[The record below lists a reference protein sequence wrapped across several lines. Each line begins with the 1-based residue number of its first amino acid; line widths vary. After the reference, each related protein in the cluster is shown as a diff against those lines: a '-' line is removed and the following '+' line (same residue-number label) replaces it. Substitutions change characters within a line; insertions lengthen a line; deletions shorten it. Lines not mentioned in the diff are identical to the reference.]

1 MAILKFSGIGISAM
15 AGAVP
20 SHVIENLKYTEFFPE
35 DQVKEVVDKV
45 GVLERRF
52 ADAETCSSDLCFAA
66 AQKLI
71 LDNNIDRSEIDLL
84 IFISQT
90 QDYRMPATAC
100 TLQHRLGLNNSCIA
114 FDVNLGCSAF
124 IYGMSVAYSMM
135 QTSAIR
141 KALILDGETR
151 SKVYG
156 PRDRRSAFIFGDG
169 GIAALVERNEKF
181 GETTLSLNTDGSRAD
196 LIMIKAGG
204 YRHPSTPET
213 LKERVVDEYGN
224 MRSEE
229 QGYMKGG
236 DVFNFVIREIPRDIK
251 KTIAEAGKTVEDI
264 DFFCF
269 HQANNFINAFIA
281 KKMKL
286 DVNKIP
292 HTIEKFGNTSSVS
305 VPLTIVSELK
315 DKMEGQKTLMMSAFG
330 VGMTWATGI
339 VSFAD
344 TKISDIVE
352 VANGLPIDETLRRD
366 YTPIEG
372 ESEESSTKPQNSEMG
387 GGKN

>member
-1 MAILKFSGIGISAM
+1 MKFHGIGISAM

-20 SHVIENLKYTEFFPE
+20 SHIIENLKYTEFFPQE
-35 DQVKEVVDKV
+35 QVNEVVEKV
-45 GVLERRF
+45 GVYERRF
-52 ADAETCSSDLCFAA
+52 ADAQTCSSDLCFAA
-66 AQKLI
+66 AQKLFA
-71 LDNNIDRSEIDLL
+71 DNDIDRSEIDLL
-84 IFISQT
+84 VFISQT

-100 TLQHRLGLNNSCIA
+100 TLQHRLGLSNSCVA
-114 FDVNLGCSAF
+114 FDINLGCSAF
-124 IYGMSVAYSMM
+124 IYGMSVVYSMM
-135 QTSAIR
+135 QSSGLR

-169 GIAALVERNEKF
+169 GVAALVERDEKF
-181 GETTLSLNTDGSRAD
+181 GETTLSLNSDGSRAD

-213 LKERVVDEYGN
+213 LTERVVDEYGN

-236 DVFNFVIREIPRDIK
+236 DVFNFVIREIPRDLK
-251 KTIAEAGKTVEDI
+251 KTLAESGKTVEEI
-264 DFFCF
+264 DYIVF
-269 HQANNFINAFIA
+269 HQANNFINSYIA

-286 DVNKIP
+286 DVEKIP

-305 VPLTIVSELK
+305 VPLTIVSELRG
-315 DKMEGQKTLMMSAFG
+315 KMEGQKTLMLSAFG
-330 VGMTWATGI
+330 VGMTWASAI
-339 VSFAD
+339 ASFVD
-344 TKISDIVE
+344 TKISEIVE
-352 VANGLPIDETLRRD
+352 VCEGQPVDESLSRE

-372 ESEESSTKPQNSEMG
+372 ESEESDTHPERE
-387 GGKN
+387 

>member
-1 MAILKFSGIGISAM
+1 MAFLRFQGIGITAM

-20 SHVIENLKYTEFFPE
+20 KKVIKNLEYTEFFPE
-35 DQVKEVVDKV
+35 DQVREVVDKV
-45 GVLERRF
+45 GVYERRF
-52 ADAETCSSDLCFAA
+52 ADEQTCSSDLCFAA

-71 LDNNIDRSEIDLL
+71 IDNNINRDEIDLL
-84 IFISQT
+84 VFVSQT
-90 QDYRMPATAC
+90 PDYRMPATSII
-100 TLQHRLGLNNSCIA
+100 LQHRLGLNQSCIA

-124 IYGMSVAYSMM
+124 IYGMSVVYSMI
-135 QTSAIR
+135 QTGTIR
-141 KALILDGETR
+141 KALLLDGETR

-156 PRDRRSAFIFGDG
+156 SRDRRSAFIFGDG
-169 GIAALVERNEKF
+169 GVAALVERDERF
-181 GETTLSLNTDGSRAD
+181 GETTLSLNSDGSRAD

-204 YRHPSTPET
+204 YRHMSTPET
-213 LKERVVDEYGN
+213 LKERVVDKYGN
-224 MRSEE
+224 MRSDE

-251 KTIAEAGKTVEDI
+251 NTIAESGKIVDDI

-269 HQANNFINAFIA
+269 HQANNFINSYIA

-286 DVNKIP
+286 DLGKIP

-305 VPLTIVSELK
+305 VPITIVSELK
-315 DKMEGQKTLMMSAFG
+315 NKLGGKKTIMMSAFG

-339 VSFAD
+339 VSFVD

-352 VANGLPIDETLRRD
+352 VEYGQPCDEILRRE

-372 ESEESSTKPQNSEMG
+372 ESEESETHPNKED
-387 GGKN
+387 

>member
-1 MAILKFSGIGISAM
+1 MAIMKFQGIGISAM

-20 SHVIENLKYTEFFPE
+20 SHVIENLKYTEFFPQE
-35 DQVKEVVDKV
+35 QVNEVVEKV
-45 GVLERRF
+45 GVYERRF
-52 ADAETCSSDLCFAA
+52 ADAQTCSSDLCFAA
-66 AQKLI
+66 AQKLFA
-71 LDNNIDRSEIDLL
+71 DNDIDRSEIDLL
-84 IFISQT
+84 VFISQT

-100 TLQHRLGLNNSCIA
+100 TLQHRLGLPSSCIA
-114 FDVNLGCSAF
+114 FDINLGCSAF
-124 IYGMSVAYSMM
+124 IYGMSVVYSMM
-135 QTSAIR
+135 QSSGLR

-169 GIAALVERNEKF
+169 GVAALVERDEKF
-181 GETTLSLNTDGSRAD
+181 GETTLSLNSDGSRAD

-236 DVFNFVIREIPRDIK
+236 DVFNFVIREIPRDLK
-251 KTIAEAGKTVEDI
+251 KTLAESGKTVEELDYI
-264 DFFCF
+264 VF
-269 HQANNFINAFIA
+269 HQANNFINSYIA

-305 VPLTIVSELK
+305 VPLTIVSELRGK
-315 DKMEGQKTLMMSAFG
+315 LDGSKTLMLSAFG
-330 VGMTWATGI
+330 VGMTWASAI
-339 VSFAD
+339 ASFID
-344 TKISDIVE
+344 TKISEIVE
-352 VANGLPIDETLRRD
+352 VCEGQPVDESLRRE

-372 ESEESSTKPQNSEMG
+372 ESEESDTHPNKDE
-387 GGKN
+387 

>member
-1 MAILKFSGIGISAM
+1 MAILSFKGIGITAM

-20 SHVIENLKYTEFFPE
+20 KQVINNYEYTDFFPA

-45 GVLERRF
+45 GVFERRF
-52 ADAETCSSDLCFAA
+52 SDKETCSSDLCFAA

-71 LDNNIDRSEIDLL
+71 LDNSIDRSEIDLL

-124 IYGMSVAYSMM
+124 IYGLSIAYSMI
-135 QTSAIR
+135 QTGAIR

-169 GIAALVERNEKF
+169 GVAALVERDPKF
-181 GETTLSLNTDGSRAD
+181 GTTTLSMSSDGSRAD

-204 YRHPSTPET
+204 YRHMSTPET
-213 LKERVVDEYGN
+213 LKEKVVDEYGN
-224 MRSEE
+224 MRSDE

-251 KTIAEAGKTVEDI
+251 KTLEISGTAAEELDYIV
-264 DFFCF
+264 F
-269 HQANNFINAFIA
+269 HQANNFINSYIA

-286 DVNKIP
+286 DTTKIP
-292 HTIEKFGNTSSVS
+292 HTIEKYGNTSSVS

-315 DKMEGQKTLMMSAFG
+315 GKLDGDKKLLLSAFG

-339 VSFAD
+339 VSFVN

-352 VANGLPIDETLRRD
+352 VENGQPIDDYLRRE
-366 YTPIEG
+366 YTPIEH
-372 ESEESSTKPQNSEMG
+372 ESEDSETKPQRD
-387 GGKN
+387 